1 MAKTLIVTVGGSPQP
16 IITAVRTLKPER
28 TIFLCSRDSASQ
40 VIGEDKP
47 CEIRRAGKIV
57 ERLSNLPTML
67 ELGSNFQPERDLKII
82 DDLDDPSECYGC
94 ASTIIRDL
102 LTEGGQIMADYTGGT
117 KTMSLALGMAAMD
130 YGIELYLT
138 TTSRKDLI
146 RVSAGECTEMIST
159 SLVNVERKVE
169 QFLPLL
175 LKKYDY
181 TAAITQLESLLSS
194 LPLLKESKT
203 KVRRLQGLCRGFEAW
218 DQFKHEEAWD
228 FLDSYLQYPE
238 IQPYGIYLK
247 RVIQSRADIDTDFN
261 TTNGIKGHGFE
272 IVQDL
277 IMNAERRAARQ
288 RYDDAVGR
296 LYRALELLVQIHLL
310 RSHDIRTADV
320 DINNIPHDSRDEYEK
335 LRYAHNNNQIRLSF
349 RQSYRLL
356 RVFKDDP
363 LSRLYEE
370 NAKKVEDIL
379 SVRNNSLFAHGFKPI
394 SAADYQ
400 RLRDNAVAFME
411 SALET
416 LSCDERGVDPC
427 QFPTEL
433 SFG

>member
-16 IITAVRTLKPER
+16 IITAVKTLKPDR
-28 TIFLCSRDSASQ
+28 TIFLCSEGSTSQ

-47 CEIRRAGKIV
+47 CEIRKAGKIV
-57 ERLSNLPTML
+57 DRLANLPRVL
-67 ELGSNFQPERDLKII
+67 ELGSSFRPERDLITI
-82 DDLDDPSECYGC
+82 DDLDNPSECYGC
-94 ASTIIRDL
+94 ASTIIREL

-146 RVSAGECTEMIST
+146 RVSAGESTEMIST
-159 SLVNVERKVE
+159 SLINVERKVE

-175 LKKYDY
+175 LRQYDY
-181 TAAITQLESLLSS
+181 TAAISQLESLLHSF
-194 LPLLKESKT
+194 PLLKESKT
-203 KVRRLQGLCRGFEAW
+203 KIRRLRDLCRAFEAW
-218 DQFKHEEAWD
+218 DQFKHEEAWG
-228 FLDSYLQYPE
+228 FLSSYLQYPE
-238 IQPYGIYLK
+238 VRPYGIYLK
-247 RVIQSRADIDTDFN
+247 RIIQSRADIDTDFD

-277 IMNAERRAARQ
+277 IMNAERRATRH

-310 RSHDIRTADV
+310 RNHDIRTADV
-320 DINNIPHDSRDEYEK
+320 DINNIPYNLRDEYEK

-356 RVFKDDP
+356 GVFEDD
-363 LSRLYEE
+363 LLNRLYEE
-370 NAKKVEDIL
+370 NAKKIEDIL
-379 SVRNNSLFAHGFKPI
+379 TVRNNSLFAHGFKPI
-394 SAADYQ
+394 SDADCH
-400 RLRDNAVAFME
+400 RLNDNAVSFIK
-411 SALET
+411 SAVET
-416 LSCDERGVDPC
+416 LCPDEQRFEPV
-427 QFPTEL
+427 QFPREL